1 VQTFDFV
8 LPDNKGAHSNSMWVL
23 VKVMVNLAA
32 ILMAGQRAIR
42 RAGTDQLLP
51 QTIYKTHKNAHVGH
65 LWGKNWKYGN

>member
-1 VQTFDFV
+1 
-8 LPDNKGAHSNSMWVL
+8 MWVL